1 MIRFALLVTVLLA
14 ASGAGAQVYKCIDSA
29 GRVVYSQDPCPANT
43 KSGTVSRRVGAAPAS
58 AATAPSAAESA
69 EKTGKGDADKA
80 AAPKTPADQEQA
92 FRKRAQDREKA
103 DKESEQKLAEAK
115 RKEDNCR
122 AARDQLATFE
132 FGGRITQINA
142 QGERVYL
149 DDAQIEQRQRAV
161 AQARG
166 FELHD
171 HALSL
176 YAVCTK
182 KNCPHRPGK

>member
-1 MIRFALLVTVLLA
+1 MFRFAPLVIALLA
-14 ASGAGAQVYKCIDSA
+14 ASGAQAQVYKCIDSA
-29 GRVVYSQDPCPANT
+29 GKVIYSQNPCPANT
-43 KSGTVSRRVGAAPAS
+43 KSGTISRRLSAAPAS
-58 AATAPSAAESA
+58 SAAAPSAAESA
-69 EKTGKGDADKA
+69 DKAGKGDATKA

-149 DDAQIEQRQRAV
+149 DDAQIEQQRAAARALV
-161 AQARG
+161 AQA
-166 FELHD
+166 
-171 HALSL
+171 
-176 YAVCTK
+176 C
-182 KNCPHRPGK
+182 N